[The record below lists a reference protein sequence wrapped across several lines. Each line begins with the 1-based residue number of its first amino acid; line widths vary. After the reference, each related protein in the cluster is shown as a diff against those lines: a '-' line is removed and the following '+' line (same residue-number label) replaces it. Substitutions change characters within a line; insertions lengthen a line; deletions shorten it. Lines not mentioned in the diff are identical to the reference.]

1 MVSEYIEPC
10 NMCKKFILSIVGND
24 VYSKF
29 CTQYPV
35 EETDMLREFE
45 NKYKH
50 LSSFQCNAKT
60 ITLHLPVILYQ
71 LCVNYLGKDFIDHTV
86 YSNKI
91 SWLPG
96 TQTYLYP
103 FFMK

>member
-1 MVSEYIEPC
+1 MVLVSEYIEPC

-45 NKYKH
+45 TKYKH

-71 LCVNYLGKDFIDHTV
+71 LRTV
-86 YSNKI
+86 ILALDNH
-91 SWLPG
+91 
-96 TQTYLYP
+96 
-103 FFMK
+103 